1 MEWTSRAEE
10 AGSAPAPGPSG
21 TLEGFE
27 TTVAAFGD
35 VGVDPTSVPSLREEV
50 TADDVEPMAELEPTV
65 TDEASAAEAEAEA
78 EPLVDTDLG
87 LEAAPPAPPAR
98 GAPFVPK
105 RPAAPAAPAAR
116 SGSSGGR
123 PPLPQFEPRRPEPQQ
138 AAPAPPGSPPPRPP
152 NAKPPLSVPPPQL

>member
-87 LEAAPPAPPAR
+87 LDAAPPAR
-98 GAPFVPK
+98 RAPFVPK
-105 RPAAPAAPAAR
+105 RPAPPAAPVAPAR
-116 SGSSGGR
+116 SGSSGGPPPPPHVPARR
-123 PPLPQFEPRRPEPQQ
+123 PRAQEGAPRRPERPPPG
-138 AAPAPPGSPPPRPP
+138 PAP
-152 NAKPPLSVPPPQL
+152 